1 MLTVRPASLRRCVL
15 PLAAFLTLPLVGCGM
30 GSPDITGRVINGPGS
45 VVMGVDPADPRLKQ
59 DGISAAN
66 IVVRKYAG
74 EGATGAI
81 VASGVSTEK
90 GEFKV
95 PLSDIDAQ
103 KFELVLTATT
113 PDKRISKGRFFMHG
127 GKPILVVVRE
137 AN

>member
-1 MLTVRPASLRRCVL
+1 MIARHTRLVLAVACAS
-15 PLAAFLTLPLVGCGM
+15 LPLVGCGM

-45 VVMGVDPADPRLKQ
+45 IVMGVDPADPRLKQ
-59 DGISAAN
+59 DGIAAAN

-81 VASGVSTEK
+81 VASGVSKEN
-90 GEFKV
+90 GDFKV

-113 PDKRISKGRFFMHG
+113 PDKRISRGRFFMNS
-127 GKPILVVVRE
+127 GKPVLVVVRE
-137 AN
+137 AP